1 MHTCLLLSFPFA
13 FIIFIILLF
22 YIAKV
27 KAYELRKNNKDELLK
42 QLEDMKAELSQ
53 LRIAKVTGS
62 GGAKL
67 SKM

>member
-1 MHTCLLLSFPFA
+1 MHTCLLILSTWFYRFYHG
-13 FIIFIILLF
+13 FIF

>member
-1 MHTCLLLSFPFA
+1 MYVC
-13 FIIFIILLF
+13 
-22 YIAKV
+22 IAKV
-27 KAYELRKNNKDELLK
+27 KAFELRKASKADLLK
-42 QLEDMKAELSQ
+42 QLDEMKAELSQ